1 MKQRQLLLLQA
12 DHVLPGKAR
21 DGFSIITLQ
30 TLAVQED
37 EVENEEKNDGLTPI
51 PMEEVSEEPQ
61 IVQSPVPSEYPLAS
75 LSSDC
80 LGKEFRLAILKT
92 TQDFKVNKS
101 NPYSWAWPGLVRL
114 LANME
119 FRPKKSDI
127 LHESLDVWAAKNRDS
142 LGAVRLVEI
151 PQTPENGSD
160 LADIQTIQATEA
172 QERQAYTEVNRENC
186 DIDRQYQDLKK
197 QRKTA
202 KAENELALARLQN
215 VSDRKLELMGDLVR
229 LKADEQRKKQG
240 QE

>member
-1 MKQRQLLLLQA
+1 MLHPLSRSIEVMRLTASEGYRAMATLSFPLSRSLTSTLA
-12 DHVLPGKAR
+12 SPGKAR

-151 PQTPENGSD
+151 PQTPENGSEWA
-160 LADIQTIQATEA
+160 LPFVSFLLERGSAD
-172 QERQAYTEVNRENC
+172 C
-186 DIDRQYQDLKK
+186 L
-197 QRKTA
+197 
-202 KAENELALARLQN
+202 
-215 VSDRKLELMGDLVR
+215 
-229 LKADEQRKKQG
+229 
-240 QE
+240 